1 MFLVILSVCILVFS
15 NALVVRE
22 PRIILLCPAA
32 EPNNQCPCCLQHTV
46 WLAVY
51 INDTGFCF
59 HCYQGTGLIPHY
71 CKCSSILWNDQYL
84 QTFSKPA
91 AIVLA
96 HLGSHC
102 WCGSPSRT
110 SFLHMLLVCF
120 CLKLCVPK

>member
-22 PRIILLCPAA
+22 PRIVLLCPTA
-32 EPNNQCPCCLQHTV
+32 EPNDQCPGWLQHMV

-51 INDTGFCF
+51 IKETGFCF

-71 CKCSSILWNDQYL
+71 CKRSSILWNDQYL

-96 HLGSHC
+96 CLGSPFNPTVGAEVPA
-102 WCGSPSRT
+102 GSHS
-110 SFLHMLLVCF
+110 SICYMCASA
-120 CLKLCVPK
+120 